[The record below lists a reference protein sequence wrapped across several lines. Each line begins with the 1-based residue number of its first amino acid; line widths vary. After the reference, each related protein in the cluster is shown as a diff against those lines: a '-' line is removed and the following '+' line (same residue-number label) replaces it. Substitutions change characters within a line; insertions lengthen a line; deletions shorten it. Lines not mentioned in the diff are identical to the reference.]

1 MTESVLTIPGG
12 FRFGGF
18 DVIRCGPR
26 WSTRATRPDPN
37 YQPVVQHWDNFEL
50 ARRYVRARPDESYTH
65 PPGSIRG
72 ARSIRF
78 TSVVQQKLV
87 QALRLEERTLRLAAQ
102 PTDDELQTDL
112 LGTLD
117 PTLDRVD
124 LNVTRGPSWL
134 AKE

>member
-1 MTESVLTIPGG
+1 MNEVLTIPGG

-26 WSTRATRPDPN
+26 WSTRVSKQDPN
-37 YQPVVQHWDNFEL
+37 YQPVVMHWDSFEL
-50 ARRYVRARPDESYTH
+50 ARRYVKERPDESYTH
-65 PPGSIRG
+65 PPGGVNGS
-72 ARSIRF
+72 RSIRF
-78 TSVVQQKLV
+78 NSLGQQKLV
-87 QALRLEERTLRLAAQ
+87 KALRLEEQRLRRENERTDAERQ
-102 PTDDELQTDL
+102 NDL

-124 LNVTRGPSWL
+124 INVTRGPSWL